1 MRTFEGRWGLHVDAP
16 LTVDAPDTFKWDGAA
31 DVVVVG
37 LGGAGVA
44 AALESTERGLSVIA
58 VDRYEGGG
66 SSAANGGIFYA
77 GGGTRIQKDAGE
89 DDTPEEMFK
98 YLKLETADVVSD
110 DTLRRFCEESPATI
124 DWLMAHGAPFEGS
137 VYKKKTSYPPLKYFL
152 FHPDST
158 LSEPYASIAKP
169 AARGHRGLGRNG
181 KKAWGL
187 GAVIYNPLRD
197 AALQRG
203 MTFHKYAEARQLA
216 VDSSGRVIGIQV
228 LQIPPQSS
236 AARKFGRYI
245 AAANFWLAVLPPT
258 MPGSSLTY
266 GLGTW
271 YLKRAAAIEAAHRT
285 PRWFRA
291 RKGVVLSAGG
301 FILNNPMVQHFAPK
315 YTKVMPNGTLGDT
328 GSGLMLGAS
337 VGGKLDLMERVSAW
351 RMINPP
357 KAWSQGMLVNGKGAR
372 YVNETLYGAAIGD
385 AMCEKNDG
393 RGYIILDRRL
403 RNLALRQAF
412 GEDVLPFQ
420 RDITLVNVLFAAKKA
435 QTPDQLADMMGFDRT
450 VFRSNIEANNRA
462 ARGEMP
468 DPFHKRREDMAEL
481 TEGPYYAIDASSDS
495 KFFPLASMT
504 VGGLAVDEP
513 TGRVKNAH
521 GQTIPGLYAAGRNA
535 VGLCSHLYVSGLS
548 YADCVFSGRR
558 AARDMAAS

>member
-1 MRTFEGRWGLHVDAP
+1 MATFESRWGLHVDAP
-16 LTVDAPDTFKWDGAA
+16 LTIDSPDSFNWDGAA

-44 AALESTERGLSVIA
+44 AALESVERGLTVIA
-58 VDRYEGGG
+58 LDRYEGGG

-89 DDTPEEMFK
+89 TDTPEEMFK

-110 DTLRRFCEESPATI
+110 ETLRRFCNESPETI
-124 DWLMAHGAPFEGS
+124 DWLMSHGAPFQGS
-137 VYKKKTSYPPLKYFL
+137 VYKKKTSYPPLDYFL

-158 LSEPYASIAKP
+158 MSEPYASIAKP
-169 AARGHRGLGRNG
+169 AARGHRGFGRNG

-197 AALQRG
+197 AALKKG
-203 MTFHKYAEARQLA
+203 MIFHKYAEARQLA
-216 VDSSGRVIGIQV
+216 CDAQGRVIGVQV
-228 LQIPPQSS
+228 MQIPPDSA
-236 AARKFGRYI
+236 AARKFGKYI
-245 AAANFWLAVLPPT
+245 AAADKWMAVLPPT
-258 MPGSSLTY
+258 LPGSFITY
-266 GLGTW
+266 GIGAW
-271 YLKRAAAIEAAHRT
+271 YLKRAAMIEASHRK

-328 GSGLMLGAS
+328 GTGLMLGAS

-357 KAWSQGMLVNGKGAR
+357 KAWSEGILVNAR
-372 YVNETLYGAAIGD
+372 GERFVNETLYGAAIGD
-385 AMCEKNDG
+385 AMVEKNDG

-403 RNLALRQAF
+403 RNLALKQAF
-412 GEDVLPFQ
+412 GADVLPFQ

-435 QTPDQLADMMGFDRT
+435 ATADELADIMGFDRT
-450 VFRSNIEANNRA
+450 IFRDTIDTNNRA
-462 ARGEMP
+462 ARGEAP
-468 DPFHKRREDMAEL
+468 DPFQKRREDMSAL
-481 TEGPYYAIDASSDS
+481 TDGPYYAVDASSDS

-504 VGGLAVDEP
+504 VGGLVIEESS
-513 TGRVKNAH
+513 GRVKNAE
-521 GQTIPGLYAAGRNA
+521 GRTIPGLYAAGRNA
-535 VGLCSHLYVSGLS
+535 IGLCSHLYVSGLS

-558 AARDMAAS
+558 AARDIAA

>member
-1 MRTFEGRWGLHVDAP
+1 MATFESRWGLHVDAP
-16 LTVDAPDTFKWDGAA
+16 LTIDSPDSFKWDGAA

-44 AALESTERGLSVIA
+44 AALESVEKGLSVIA

-89 DDTPEEMFK
+89 TDTPEEMFK

-124 DWLMAHGAPFEGS
+124 DWLMSHGAPFQGS
-137 VYKKKTSYPPLKYFL
+137 VYKKKTSYPPLDYFL

-158 LSEPYASIAKP
+158 MAEPYASIAKP
-169 AARGHRGLGRNG
+169 AARGHRGFGRNG

-197 AALQRG
+197 AALKRG

-216 VDSSGRVIGIQV
+216 VDPQGRVIGVQV
-228 LQIPPQSS
+228 LQIPPESD
-236 AARKFGRYI
+236 AARKFGTYI
-245 AAANFWLAVLPPT
+245 AAADKWMGVLPPT
-258 MPGSSLTY
+258 MPGSSITY
-266 GLGTW
+266 GLGAW
-271 YLKRAAAIEAAHRT
+271 YLKRAAMIEATHRV

-291 RKGVVLSAGG
+291 RKGIVLSAGG

-328 GSGLMLGAS
+328 GTGLMLGAS

-357 KAWSQGMLVNGKGAR
+357 KAWSEGMLVNARGAR

-385 AMCEKNDG
+385 AMVEKNDG

-403 RNLALRQAF
+403 RNLALKQAF
-412 GEDVLPFQ
+412 GADVLPFQ

-435 QTPDQLADMMGFDRT
+435 PTADALADLMGFDRAT
-450 VFRSNIEANNRA
+450 FSATIEANNRA
-462 ARGEMP
+462 TRGEAP
-468 DPFHKRREDMAEL
+468 DPFNKKPEDMSEL
-481 TEGPYYAIDASSDS
+481 TDGPYYAIDASSDS

-504 VGGLAVDEP
+504 VGGLAVEESS
-513 TGRVKNAH
+513 GRVKNAE
-521 GQTIPGLYAAGRNA
+521 GQPIPGLYAAGRNA

-558 AARDMAAS
+558 AARDMAKA

>member
-1 MRTFEGRWGLHVDAP
+1 MATFESRWGLHVDAP
-16 LTVDAPDTFKWDGAA
+16 LTIDAPDTFKWDGAA

-44 AALESTERGLSVIA
+44 AALESVERGLSVIA
-58 VDRYEGGG
+58 LDRYEGGG

-77 GGGTRIQKDAGE
+77 GGGTRIQRDAGE
-89 DDTPEEMFK
+89 TDTPEEMFK

-110 DTLRRFCEESPATI
+110 DTLRRFCNESPETI
-124 DWLMAHGAPFEGS
+124 DWLMSHGAPFQGS
-137 VYKKKTSYPPLKYFL
+137 VYKKKTSYPPLDYFL

-158 LSEPYASIAKP
+158 MAEPYASIAKP
-169 AARGHRGLGRNG
+169 AARGHRGFGRNG
-181 KKAWGL
+181 NKAWGL
-187 GAVIYNPLRD
+187 GGVIYNPLRD
-197 AALQRG
+197 AALKKG

-216 VDSSGRVIGIQV
+216 CDPQGRVIGVQV
-228 LQIPPQSS
+228 MQIPENSD
-236 AARKFGRYI
+236 AARKFSTYI
-245 AAANFWLAVLPPT
+245 AAANKWMAVLPPT
-258 MPGSSLTY
+258 LPGSFITY
-266 GLGTW
+266 GLGAW
-271 YLKRAAAIEAAHRT
+271 YLKRAAHIEATHRK

-328 GSGLMLGAS
+328 GTGLMLGAS
-337 VGGKLDLMERVSAW
+337 VGGKLDLMDRVSAW

-357 KAWSQGMLVNGKGAR
+357 KAWSEGILVNARGAR

-385 AMCEKNDG
+385 AMVEKNDG

-403 RNLALRQAF
+403 RNLALKQAF
-412 GEDVLPFQ
+412 GADVLPFQ

-435 QTPDQLADMMGFDRT
+435 ETPEALADVLGFDRAT
-450 VFRSNIEANNRA
+450 FRETIETNNRA
-462 ARGEMP
+462 ARGEAP
-468 DPFHKRREDMAEL
+468 DPFHKKREDMSEL
-481 TEGPYYAIDASSDS
+481 TDGPYYAVDASSDS

-504 VGGLAVDEP
+504 VGGLTVEESS
-513 TGRVKNAH
+513 GRVKNAE
-521 GQTIPGLYAAGRNA
+521 GRTIPGLYAAGRNA

-558 AARDMAAS
+558 AARDMAA